1 MVSTGRPVD
10 EEVRRLL
17 SELGVSGL
25 ADRVRSENSFAEL
38 IELAVQN
45 IIDDPAYGRAAARLF
60 LLRIYREVWDRAP
73 FDYAAYFPKYIR
85 TGVRLGVLDPR
96 LLEFDLEFLGRKLI
110 PERDLLLPY
119 IGLYTL
125 YDRYLVR
132 DPETGRVLEAPQAL
146 WMRVAMG
153 LALNEAAD
161 RRVEWALRFYDLIS
175 SLRYLPSTPTLFN
188 AGTPHHQLAAC
199 YLYDVQDSLEH
210 ILEAAAEFG
219 RLAKY
224 AGGIGTSV
232 AKIRAIGAPVR
243 GINGRSGGLIPFL
256 HMYDALI
263 KSISQGGR
271 RRGTLCAYLEPWHL
285 EIEAFLDLK
294 RNSGDPYLRTPSL
307 NTALWVPDEFM
318 RRVEADAD
326 WYLFD
331 PLYAGGLTEAYGAE
345 FSARYRALVA
355 RAEAG
360 GLPARAWRRLRAREL
375 YIKILAALMETGHPW
390 VTFKDAANVRSML
403 KGAGVIHSGNLC
415 TEVFLPTSPDEIAVC
430 NLASVNL
437 ARHLKGNEVD
447 WERLKETVEVAVRG
461 LDNAIDLNLYPSP
474 KAARSNLANR
484 PVGLGLMGFAEAL
497 ARLGLAYDEP
507 AAAELADRVLEFI
520 SYRAILAS
528 HALARERGP
537 FPNFARSEWAR
548 GRVPVD
554 TLADLEAERGLP
566 VAVDRS
572 AALDWAPVRAAVRAG
587 MRNGT
592 VLAVAPTATIGLIAG
607 TSPSLDPYYSN
618 LFSRQT
624 LSGKFLEVHPVL
636 AEELK
641 TLGLWDRARE
651 ALVESQGDVRSIEW
665 LPAEIR
671 RRYPTAYQISPEA
684 YLEVAARAQKWVDLG
699 ISRSLFF
706 EAHRPAEIAGVYLA
720 AWGKGLKA
728 TYYCFINPRM
738 RAEPAT
744 VRVNKALRRPRWVL
758 EAEAEACSLE
768 CESCQ

>member
-1 MVSTGRPVD
+1 VKPVVSTGQPVD
-10 EEVRRLL
+10 LEA
-17 SELGVSGL
+17 LGLPSGL
-25 ADRVRSENSFAEL
+25 ADRLRSGGSLTAL

-45 IIDDPAYGRAAARLF
+45 IVEDPIYERAAARLF
-60 LLRIYREVWDRAP
+60 LLKLYREVWDRAP
-73 FDYAAYFPKYIR
+73 FDYASYFPGYIR

-96 LLEFDLEFLGRKLI
+96 LLEFDLGRLGRGI
-110 PERDLLLPY
+110 RPERDLLLPY

-132 DPETGRVLEAPQAL
+132 EPETGRVLEAPQAL
-146 WMRVAMG
+146 WLRVAMG
-153 LALNEAAD
+153 LALNEAEG
-161 RRVEWALRFYDLIS
+161 RREEWALRFYELIS

-188 AGTPHHQLAAC
+188 SGTPHHQLAAC
-199 YLYDVQDSLEH
+199 YLYDVGDSLEQ
-210 ILEAAAEFG
+210 ILEAAGEFG

-232 AKIRAIGAPVR
+232 AKIRAIGAPVK

-271 RRGTLCAYLEPWHL
+271 RRGTLCAYIEPWHL

-331 PLYAGGLTEAYGAE
+331 PLYAGELTDCYGAE
-345 FSARYRALVA
+345 FSARYRALIA

-360 GLPARAWRRLRAREL
+360 GLPARAWRRVRAREL

-390 VTFKDAANVRSML
+390 LTFKDAANVRSML

-415 TEVFLPTSPDEIAVC
+415 TEVFLPTGPDEIAVC

-447 WERLKETVEVAVRG
+447 WDRLGETVEVALRG
-461 LDNAIDLNLYPSP
+461 LDNVIDLNLYPSP

-497 ARLGLAYDEP
+497 ARLGLAYDE
-507 AAAELADRVLEFI
+507 AGAAELADRVVEFV
-520 SYRAILAS
+520 SHRAILAS
-528 HALARERGP
+528 HRLARERGP
-537 FPNFARSEWAR
+537 FPNFGRSEWAR
-548 GRVPVD
+548 GRVPLD
-554 TLADLEAERGLP
+554 TLADLGADRGVP

-572 AALDWAPVRAAVRAG
+572 AALDWGPVRAAVRAG

-592 VLAVAPTATIGLIAG
+592 VLAVAPTATISLIAG
-607 TSPSLDPYYSN
+607 TSSSLDPYYSN
-618 LFSRQT
+618 VFSRQT
-624 LSGKFLEVHPVL
+624 LSGKFLEFHPVL
-636 AEELK
+636 VEELK
-641 TLGLWDRARE
+641 GLGLWARTRE
-651 ALVESQGDVRSIEW
+651 ALVESQGDVRAIGW

-671 RRYPTAYQISPEA
+671 RRYPTAYQVSPEA

-706 EAHRPAEIAGVYLA
+706 DARQPSEIAHVYLE
-720 AWGKGLKA
+720 AWRRGLKA

-744 VRVNKALRRPRWVL
+744 VRVNKALRRPRWVV